1 MVIVPAASFM
11 MGSPD
16 NESDREADEGPQRLV
31 TLSRPFAVG
40 KFEVTFAERDA
51 CVADG
56 GYRPIQ
62 NRETRVGA
70 RTSSRS

>member
-31 TLSRPFAVG
+31 TISRPFAVG

-56 GYRPIQ
+56 GCRPIQ

-70 RTSSRS
+70 STSSRS